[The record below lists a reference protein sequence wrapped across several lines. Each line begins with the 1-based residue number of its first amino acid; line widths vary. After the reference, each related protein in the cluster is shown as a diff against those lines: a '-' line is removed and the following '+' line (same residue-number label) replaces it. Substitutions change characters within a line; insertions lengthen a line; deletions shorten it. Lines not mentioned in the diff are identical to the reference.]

1 VSSGTKLQPYS
12 QDVLEFFEKTIPDQ
26 IHLTAI
32 DPIGSRAAEGHD
44 FGMDAPAACAW
55 ALAHNAGGFNIYFT
69 VNRIKPNN
77 GANRKK
83 SDIVAVRFAHVDVD
97 PPKDTAGWT
106 EEEREK
112 ALQRLKRSDPSIIFC
127 SGNGWQALW
136 RQDDGI
142 SIDQIEEI
150 NRGLIAAH
158 DGDAGT
164 HDASRLLRVPG
175 LINYPN
181 LAKQT
186 RGRIPALAK
195 IVTRDDGSCTTREMM
210 MARFPAPPKAQ
221 KSERA
226 EISLHYDLGDVNA
239 ESLGLASDD
248 ALRLLIDA
256 PSGVDRSK
264 SSFGMACEALRRGLL
279 PHQVYSILLNP
290 KNAISGHCLDQSDPI
305 RAAERVV
312 TSALGE
318 DDVRIVVR
326 ARDRER
332 ERQRA
337 ADETDEIR
345 NTPRLWTIEEMIREC
360 VLIEDGSQI
369 SFVNNPRRRLAF
381 SDFKLSTA
389 ASKMKVTAAGKGT
402 SIRMVDKL
410 VAEVWSNHI
419 DRLST
424 ETVTFRPSGGA
435 FTTSPSGAAA
445 LNTWAGYKFD
455 TPPDDWLTQAE
466 PFIAHVRWLFGED
479 TDAFLDWL
487 AHLAQ
492 KPGELPNFAFLH
504 ISKQHGMGRNWIASI
519 LGRAFVGY
527 AALAYDLS
535 GTLRTGYNGLLAGK
549 VLAVVDEINEG
560 NSNRRYQVQQELKQ
574 LITEETRAINPK
586 YGRQHTEFNCCRW
599 LIFSNS
605 ATALP
610 LEEEDR
616 RTYVVQCDEK
626 PKGEE
631 YYRTLYRLRDN
642 RFFIGSVA
650 KFLSVRDITGFNPG
664 AKPPMTDARE
674 ALLARCR
681 NESEQTLIDLA
692 ARWPVDIVTSR
703 EIQDILGEDSP
714 SGAALRYAL
723 ERAGIVK
730 VAEWRS
736 QDKGNTFSPIKGRIR
751 AYAVRNISVWK
762 DKSKTIL
769 TREIARVGNAEK
781 EKAFYL
787 E

>member
-1 VSSGTKLQPYS
+1 MSSDTKLQPYS
-12 QDVLEFFEKTIPDQ
+12 QDVLEFFEKTIADQ

-32 DPIGSRAAEGHD
+32 DPTGSRAAESRD
-44 FGMDAPAACAW
+44 FDTDAHAACAW
-55 ALAHNAGGFNIYFT
+55 ALARNVLGINIYFT
-69 VNRIKPNN
+69 VNRARSNN
-77 GANRKK
+77 GASRKK
-83 SDIVAVRFAHVDVD
+83 SDIVAIRFAHVDVD

-106 EEEREK
+106 EEEREE
-112 ALQRLKRSDPSIIFC
+112 ALQRLKRSDPSIIIS
-127 SGNGWQALW
+127 SGNGLQALW
-136 RQDDGI
+136 RQDDGV
-142 SIDQIEEI
+142 SVDQIEEI

-158 DGDAGT
+158 DGDSGT

-181 LAKQT
+181 LTKQAQ
-186 RGRIPALAK
+186 GRVPALAK
-195 IVTRDDGSCTTREMM
+195 IVMPDDGSCLTANIMTTL
-210 MARFPAPPKAQ
+210 FPAPPRTEKR
-221 KSERA
+221 KRA
-226 EISLHYDLGDVNA
+226 DITFNYDPADVTSDSLA
-239 ESLGLASDD
+239 LAPND

-256 PSGVDRSK
+256 PSNPDRSK
-264 SSFGMACEALRRGLL
+264 ASFGMACEALRRGLS
-279 PHQVYSILLNP
+279 PDQVYRILLNP
-290 KNAISGHCLDQSDPI
+290 NNVISGHCLDQANPI
-305 RAAERVV
+305 RAAENAVKA
-312 TSALGE
+312 ALGE
-318 DDVRIVVR
+318 DDVRIIVR
-326 ARDRER
+326 ARDQEL

-345 NTPRLWTIEEMIREC
+345 NTTRLWTIEEMIREC

-369 SFVNNPRRRLAF
+369 SFVNTPRRRLAF

-389 ASKMKVTAAGKGT
+389 ASKMKVPAAGRST

-424 ETVTFRPSGGA
+424 ETVTFRPGGGV

-445 LNTWAGYKFD
+445 LNTWAEYKFD
-455 TPPDDWLTQAE
+455 TPPDDWLMQAE
-466 PFIAHVRWLFGED
+466 PFVAHLRWLFGED

-504 ISKQHGMGRNWIASI
+504 ISKQHGMGRNWIASV

-631 YYRTLYRLRDN
+631 YYRSLYELRDDP
-642 RFFIGSVA
+642 FFIASVA

-664 AKPPMTDARE
+664 AKPPMTEARE
-674 ALLARCR
+674 ALLSRCR

-730 VAEWRS
+730 VSEWRS
-736 QDKGNTFSPIKGRIR
+736 QDKGNTFSHIKGRIR
-751 AYAVRNISVWK
+751 AYAVRNVSNWK

-769 TREIARVGNAEK
+769 TREIARVVDADK